1 VASTEQLSPAEIV
14 SRISDWNG
22 AEVKLE
28 PLGGGITNHN
38 YVVGVTVPGRPEK
51 RYVLRVP
58 GEGTDLFIDRG
69 NERACSVA
77 AAQAGVAPEVC
88 YVVGDAMVIAF
99 IEAETM
105 HPDTLAGRQDRV
117 EQAVRALKQ
126 VHERAVFP
134 MQIELFDMIR
144 RYTDMA
150 REVGAPFPA
159 EMDRMFAVGEEVE
172 AALRRDPPAPAACH
186 NDLLSENFLIDRG
199 GRMWII
205 DWEYGG
211 MADPYFDLGDFCVEQ
226 PLTEDEEKLV
236 LTAYCGGMD
245 EHRYSRMMLHKLVAD
260 LWWSIWA
267 MIQATLSKLDFDFY
281 DYGMNRIRRM
291 QNNAAHPDYEAW
303 LAAV

>member
-1 VASTEQLSPAEIV
+1 VASTQQLSPEEIV
-14 SRISDWNG
+14 SRISDWSG
-22 AEVKLE
+22 AEVTLE

-38 YVVGVTVPGRPEK
+38 YVVKVTGPERPET

-88 YVVGDAMVIAF
+88 YVVGDSMVIAF

-105 HPDTLAGRQDRV
+105 HPDTLAGRPDRV

-159 EMDRMFAVGEEVE
+159 EIDRMFAVGEEVE

-211 MADPYFDLGDFCVEQ
+211 MADPYFDLGDFCVEH
-226 PLTEDEEKLV
+226 PFTAEEERLILT
-236 LTAYCGGMD
+236 TYCGGMD
-245 EHRYSRMMLHKLVAD
+245 EARYCRMKLHKLVAD

-267 MIQATLSKLDFDFY
+267 MIQYRLSSIDFDFMEY
-281 DYGMNRIRRM
+281 GLDRMRRFHGNADDADYRRWV
-291 QNNAAHPDYEAW
+291 AG
-303 LAAV
+303 V